1 MFKASS
7 NLIKW
12 FLEALSVKSPP
23 AKILLAF
30 KESNKKERRIR
41 RKTSLSLIWTQYTVC
56 AITHIYTKPW
66 NSRIQSNISYKPH
79 SWYLPKHLF
88 LFKQRN
94 KNNFQVRTREKWCK
108 EPVQI
113 PLISR
118 RSTILFS
125 LFWGGIIFLKNRKVN
140 LQG

>member
-41 RKTSLSLIWTQYTVC
+41 RKTSLSLVWTQYTVC

-94 KNNFQVRTREKWCK
+94 KNNFQEQERNDAKNQLPCLNSYHPFQIALQFSSFYLRRDHLSEKQ
-108 EPVQI
+108 E
-113 PLISR
+113 S
-118 RSTILFS
+118 
-125 LFWGGIIFLKNRKVN
+125 
-140 LQG
+140 